1 MNISSSGN
9 IFAESMKFSDSIQVE
24 WQKGGRFYS
33 SSQLQEENVRQ
44 SPLFADEKLEEN
56 SNRPK
61 NGFLNS
67 VEKINHARLVLF
79 NEIISK
85 EVTHSP
91 SSPLTLSLLISK
103 EDTFFA
109 VIAEVVGVNES
120 DVLKKFDEYVKKNPQ
135 KTRKI
140 IDELAKQFGMS
151 SFGEMTSKEC
161 EKLLTSTKSQDELN
175 DFYSRKLNE
184 NLSELM
190 VVNWLKFT
198 QLIRCKIASDLFQLD
213 IEMHHISINGDD
225 IFSTVGCDEL
235 IFRSFSA
242 IRDHV
247 KPIKLAQGA
256 AYHMGFST
264 QETWGG
270 LSFKSEY
277 AVRAKFV
284 QPILASID
292 YGVSPKKLIVASE
305 E

>member
-9 IFAESMKFSDSIQVE
+9 VFAEPIKFSDSIQVE

-33 SSQLQEENVRQ
+33 SSQLQEENISQ

-56 SNRPK
+56 STPLK
-61 NGFLNS
+61 NVFLDS
-67 VEKINHARLVLF
+67 VEKINRARLVLF
-79 NEIISK
+79 NEIVSK
-85 EVTHSP
+85 EVTHS
-91 SSPLTLSLLISK
+91 SSSSLTLSLLTSE

-109 VIAEVVGVNES
+109 VIAEVVVVSEN
-120 DVLKKFDEYVKKNPQ
+120 DVLKKFNEYLRMNPQ

-184 NLSELM
+184 NYAELM

-235 IFRSFSA
+235 IFRSFSE

-247 KPIKLAQGA
+247 KSIKLAQGA
-256 AYHMGFST
+256 AYHMGFSS
-264 QETWGG
+264 QPTWGG
-270 LSFKSEY
+270 LSFKSGY
-277 AVRAKFV
+277 AVKAQFV
-284 QPILASID
+284 QPILAGINQD
-292 YGVSPKKLIVASE
+292 VSPKKLIVASE